1 MKCPRP
7 YLVRELL
14 LLYSLHIKTSGFFYS
29 EVDVAYYYNYNS
41 SSELFPCFTCLVLSY
56 KNCMSLKM
64 CFLLSILD
72 MEWLVSTVAEGDT
85 GRTEMLNTQTIES
98 NCTK

>member
-1 MKCPRP
+1 
-7 YLVRELL
+7 
-14 LLYSLHIKTSGFFYS
+14 
-29 EVDVAYYYNYNS
+29 
-41 SSELFPCFTCLVLSY
+41 
-56 KNCMSLKM
+56 M

-98 NCTK
+98 NGTK

>member
-1 MKCPRP
+1 MTITII
-7 YLVRELL
+7 VQ
-14 LLYSLHIKTSGFFYS
+14 
-29 EVDVAYYYNYNS
+29 VN
-41 SSELFPCFTCLVLSY
+41 CFHVLTCLVLSY

-72 MEWLVSTVAEGDT
+72 MEWLVSAVAEGDT